1 MDTILAH
8 SRPNQQAIFES
19 LIEPLSELLKESPG
33 QNDFFRSIELFQIA
47 PQTPSC
53 NCFQNGSPPGIF
65 GINFTSRRTAP
76 NSPNELTFSS
86 PCLWYTLL
94 AVFQYKIFSPNPC
107 NKRVCARVAGYNPY
121 ALLNETASKPV
132 CVLGKKQ
139 NTETPS
145 KNRPFREPIFPQN
158 RYAPVISFAACFS
171 MPLLPKFNRV
181 YFLFMIPMIWMS
193 WMLLEV
199 FHNSFAARFIFPTKI
214 FRLLEI
220 PFYRTYH
227 PLHY

>member
-33 QNDFFRSIELFQIA
+33 QNDFFRSIDLFQIEA
-47 PQTPSC
+47 HR
-53 NCFQNGSPPGIF
+53 QNAQLQLLSKRF
-65 GINFTSRRTAP
+65 AAEHF
-76 NSPNELTFSS
+76 
-86 PCLWYTLL
+86 WYK
-94 AVFQYKIFSPNPC
+94 FFSPNPC
-107 NKRVCARVAGYNPY
+107 NKRVCIRVAGYNPY
-121 ALLNETASKPV
+121 ALSNETASKPV

-145 KNRPFREPIFPQN
+145 KNRPFRELIFPQN

-171 MPLLPKFNRV
+171 MPLLPNCNRV

-214 FRLLEI
+214 FRLLEN

>member
-1 MDTILAH
+1 M
-8 SRPNQQAIFES
+8 
-19 LIEPLSELLKESPG
+19 
-33 QNDFFRSIELFQIA
+33 
-47 PQTPSC
+47 
-53 NCFQNGSPPGIF
+53 
-65 GINFTSRRTAP
+65 
-76 NSPNELTFSS
+76 FSS

-94 AVFQYKIFSPNPC
+94 AVFRYEIFSINPYH
-107 NKRVCARVAGYNPY
+107 KRVCIRVAVYNPY
-121 ALLNETASKPV
+121 ALSNETAPKPV
-132 CVLGKKQ
+132 CRFRQKQ
-139 NTETPS
+139 NTEKPS
-145 KNRPFREPIFPQN
+145 PNRPFSEPIFPQN

-193 WMLLEV
+193 WILLEV

-227 PLHY
+227 PYTIDRALYSVIKKNQP